1 MKNIIIYEDN
11 NIEKLSPFS
20 INHAS
25 FETKCG
31 IYNNLGRII
40 HCFGKNTNII
50 LIVRDEIKGIISERY
65 PSYNINPSEIPS
77 GICINGAAVI
87 NKKYFN
93 LLLSKNLK
101 SNNNTIGFTLK
112 NKLKLSEFNDHIN
125 KIDNFDLIDTP
136 YISYLWD
143 CIDLIPSILNYDMAY
158 NVKKNKLKKCD
169 DVIYI
174 NEDNIVIDNSSTI
187 EPGSIIDAK
196 NGPVIISK
204 NVIVQ
209 SGAIIKGPVFI
220 DQNSLISNGAKLKGN
235 VLIGQTCKVGG
246 EVTNTIFQGFSNK
259 VHDGFIGHS
268 YIGEWVNLGANTNN
282 SNLKNNYSTI
292 KFIFPNKRLDTKK
305 EFLGVMVGDYT
316 RTGISTMINTGS
328 YFGLGSNVFGSGF
341 QNKFIDSFSWGKD
354 AKVDFDKFIDT
365 VEIMKNRR
373 SKKLSKIEF
382 KFLEKI
388 YSKIN

>member
-11 NIEKLSPFS
+11 NIDKLSPFS

-31 IYNNLGRII
+31 IYNNLGRIL
-40 HCFGKNTNII
+40 HYYGANTNIT
-50 LIVRDEIKGIISERY
+50 LIVRDEIKGLISERY
-65 PSYNINPSEIPS
+65 PSYNINPPEIPS
-77 GICINGAAVI
+77 GICINGAVVI
-87 NKKYFN
+87 NKKYFD
-93 LLLSKNLK
+93 LSLSKNLK
-101 SNNNTIGFTLK
+101 SNNNTISFILK
-112 NKLKLSEFNDHIN
+112 NKLKLSDFNDHIN
-125 KIDNFDLIDTP
+125 KIDDFDIIDIP

-143 CIDLIPSILNYDMAY
+143 CIDLIPSILNYDMAH
-158 NVKKNKLKKCD
+158 NVKKNKLKKYD
-169 DVIYI
+169 DVVYI

-209 SGAIIKGPVFI
+209 SGSIIKGPVFI
-220 DQNSLISNGAKLKGN
+220 DKNSLISNGAKLKGN

-282 SNLKNNYSTI
+282 SNLKNNYSSI
-292 KFIFPNKRLDTKK
+292 KFTFPNNTLDTKR

-328 YFGLGSNVFGSGF
+328 YFGMGSNVFGSGF

-354 AKVDFDKFIDT
+354 AKVDFDKFINT
-365 VEIMKNRR
+365 LEIMKNRR